1 MNVQTAVKANK
12 AELQRA
18 AREAAYSMP
27 LKDFHPGAPQ
37 LFRSDTLWPY
47 FERLRKEEPVHYC
60 TNSPIEP
67 YWSVTRYNDIMHV
80 DTNHGIFSSDVSL
93 GGISIRDVPPGYDW
107 PSFIAMDQP
116 RHSAQR
122 KTVQPMFTPTH
133 LDELAI
139 LIRKRTCKV
148 LDSLPR
154 NETFNFVDLVSIEL
168 TTQMLATLFDFPFE
182 ERRKLTRWSDVS
194 TALPKSGVV
203 ESAEQRRTEMD
214 ECAAYFT
221 KLWNERVNAE
231 PKNDL
236 LSMMAHNDATRHMD
250 GENLMGNIVLLIV
263 GGNDT
268 TRNTMS
274 GSVLALNEHPEQY
287 RKLRD
292 NPALIDSMVP
302 EVIRWQTPL
311 AHMRRTALVDTEI
324 RGKKIR
330 KGDRVVMWYVSG
342 NRDEEVIERPNEFII
357 DRARPRIHLSFGF
370 GIHRCVG
377 MRLAE
382 LQLRIVWEEILKRFD
397 RIEVVG
403 EPKRVY
409 SSFVRGIEVL
419 PVRIPA

>member
-1 MNVQTAVKANK
+1 MNIQTAFKANRE
-12 AELQRA
+12 ELQRA

-27 LKDFHPGAPQ
+27 LRDFHPGAPQ

-80 DTNHGIFSSDVSL
+80 DTNHGLFSSDVSL

-116 RHSAQR
+116 QHSAQR

-139 LIRKRTCKV
+139 LIRKRTCTV

-203 ESAEQRRTEMD
+203 ESAEQRRAEMD

-221 KLWNERVNAE
+221 RLWNERVNAE
-231 PKNDL
+231 PRNDL
-236 LSMMAHNDATRHMD
+236 ISMMAHNDATRYMD
-250 GENLMGNIVLLIV
+250 GDNLMGNIVLLIV

-287 RKLRD
+287 QKLRD
-292 NPALIDSMVP
+292 NPALIDTMVP

-311 AHMRRTALVDTEI
+311 AHMRRTALVDTELG
-324 RGKKIR
+324 GKKIR

-382 LQLRIVWEEILKRFD
+382 LQLRIVWEEILKRFE

-409 SSFVRGIEVL
+409 SSFVRGIESL

>member
-1 MNVQTAVKANK
+1 MNIQAAFETNRE
-12 AELQRA
+12 ELQRA

-60 TNSPIEP
+60 TSSPIEP

-80 DTNHGIFSSDVSL
+80 DTSHGIFSSDVSL

-122 KTVQPMFTPTH
+122 KTVQPMFTPKH

-139 LIRKRTCKV
+139 LIRERTCRV

-203 ESAEQRRTEMD
+203 ESAEQRRVEMD

-221 KLWNERVNAE
+221 RLWNERVNAE
-231 PKNDL
+231 PRNDL
-236 LSMMAHNDATRHMD
+236 ISMMAHNDATRYMD
-250 GENLMGNIVLLIV
+250 PDNLMGNIVLLIV

-274 GSVLALNEHPEQY
+274 GSVLALNEHPEEYQ
-287 RKLRD
+287 KLRE

-311 AHMRRTALVDTEI
+311 AHMRRTALVDSELG
-324 RGKKIR
+324 GKTIR

-382 LQLRIVWEEILKRFD
+382 LQLKIVWEEILKRFD

-409 SSFVRGIEVL
+409 SSFVRGIESL
-419 PVRIPA
+419 PVRIPE

>member
-1 MNVQTAVKANK
+1 
-12 AELQRA
+12 
-18 AREAAYSMP
+18 
-27 LKDFHPGAPQ
+27 
-37 LFRSDTLWPY
+37 
-47 FERLRKEEPVHYC
+47 
-60 TNSPIEP
+60 
-67 YWSVTRYNDIMHV
+67 
-80 DTNHGIFSSDVSL
+80 VS
-93 GGISIRDVPPGYDW
+93 
-107 PSFIAMDQP
+107 
-116 RHSAQR
+116 
-122 KTVQPMFTPTH
+122 PMFTPKH

-139 LIRKRTCKV
+139 LIRERAGKV

-194 TALPKSGVV
+194 TALPKGGVV
-203 ESAEQRRTEMD
+203 ESEEQRRAEMD

-221 KLWNERVNAE
+221 KLWNERVNVE
-231 PKNDL
+231 PRNDL
-236 LSMMAHNDATRHMD
+236 ISMMAHSEATRNMEPD
-250 GENLMGNIVLLIV
+250 NLLGNIILLIV

-274 GSVLALNEHPEQY
+274 GSVLALNENPEQY
-287 RKLRD
+287 KKLRD
-292 NPALIDSMVP
+292 NPDLIDSMVP

-324 RGKKIR
+324 NGKKIR

-357 DRARPRIHLSFGF
+357 DRARPKIHLSFGF

-382 LQLRIVWEEILKRFD
+382 LQLKIVWQEILKRFE

-403 EPKRVY
+403 PPKRVY
-409 SSFVRGIEVL
+409 SSFVRGIESL